1 MLVAAK
7 EAAIQGKLM
16 YPTIVRNLLFPLHEK
31 IMRRPTFDFA
41 GELEK
46 TQWLSRDALEQLQ
59 LDKLKALLNIAVA
72 HSPWHAERIHN
83 AQIPLSAN
91 QTLSFADLAR
101 LPTMDK
107 SDAQSHR
114 EQIAWPG
121 VPGGRSLYNTGGSSG
136 QPLIFYYGK
145 ERQAS
150 DAANR
155 IRARRW
161 WGTDLGQREVYLWGA
176 PVELAKTDR
185 IKQFRDR
192 LMNQLLLNAFEMSVE
207 NMQRYMQ
214 AIEKFQP
221 TCIYGYASS
230 LTLFARHIET
240 QGKTLHLPHLKVVC
254 TTGEPL
260 YPNQRTIIQR
270 VFGVPAANEYGS
282 RDAGFIAHES
292 PQGQMLTSSETMILE
307 ILGPSGQ
314 PVAPGQTGEAV
325 ITGLHSQAQ
334 PFIRYRTGDMIKASA
349 EHCKAG
355 RGLHVIDEVV
365 GRSTDFI
372 VAADG
377 TIMHALAVIYVLRAI
392 EGMGEF
398 KIIQHSTIELEVQFV
413 PANNYANDSGWQQI
427 AEQEITVQLK
437 QRLGQNTDIILKKLD
452 KIPPEKS
459 GKHRYVVSHVA
470 LPDGYT
476 G

>member
-1 MLVAAK
+1 
-7 EAAIQGKLM
+7 M
-16 YPTIVRNLLFPLHEK
+16 YSKIVRNLLFPLHEK
-31 IMRRPTFDFA
+31 IMQRPTFSFA
-41 GELEK
+41 ADLEK

-59 LDKLKALLNIAVA
+59 LDKLKALLNTAVA
-72 HSPWHAERIHN
+72 HSPWHAERIRN
-83 AQIPLSAN
+83 AQIPLGTG
-91 QTLSFADLAR
+91 QTPTFADLAR

-121 VPGGRSLYNTGGSSG
+121 VPGGGSLYNTGGSSG

-161 WGTDLGQREVYLWGA
+161 WGVDFGEREVFLWGA

-185 IKQFRDR
+185 IKQVRDR
-192 LMNQLLLNAFEMSVE
+192 LMNQLLLNAFEMSAN
-207 NMQRYMQ
+207 NMRLYAR

-230 LTLFARHIET
+230 LTLFANYLAT
-240 QGKTLHLPHLKVVC
+240 NGKTLHLPQLKAVC

-260 YPNQRTIIQR
+260 YPNQRSAIKR
-270 VFGVPAANEYGS
+270 AFGVPVANEYGS

-292 PQGQMLTSSETMILE
+292 PEGQMLASSETMILE
-307 ILGPSGQ
+307 ILDANGQ
-314 PVAPGQTGEAV
+314 AVAPGQTGEAV

-334 PFIRYRTGDMIKASA
+334 PFIRYRTGDMLKASA

-355 RGLHVIDEVV
+355 RSLHVIDEVV

-372 VAADG
+372 IAADG

-398 KIIQHSTIELEVQFV
+398 KIIQHSTTELEVQFV
-413 PANNYANDSGWQQI
+413 PADEYANDSRWQQT
-427 AEQEITVQLK
+427 AEQAITTQLK
-437 QRLGQNTDIILKKLD
+437 QRLGQSTEIILNKRD
-452 KIPPEKS
+452 GIPAEKS

-476 G
+476 GEG

>member
-1 MLVAAK
+1 MMHLPPKLVNS
-7 EAAIQGKLM
+7 L
-16 YPTIVRNLLFPLHEK
+16 VFPVHERLCK
-31 IMRRPTFDFA
+31 RPTYAFA
-41 GELEK
+41 AELEK
-46 TQWLSRDALEQLQ
+46 SQWLSRDAIEQHQ
-59 LDKLKALLNIAVA
+59 LDKLKALLNVALA
-72 HSPWHAERIHN
+72 HSPWHAERILKT
-83 AQIPLSAN
+83 QMPLATK
-91 QTLSFADLAR
+91 QTLTFEDLAR

-107 SDAQSHR
+107 GDAQRHR
-114 EQIAWPG
+114 EHIAWAG

-161 WGTDLGQREVYLWGA
+161 WGANLGEREVFLWGA

-185 IKQFRDR
+185 IKQVRDR
-192 LMNQLLLNAFEMSVE
+192 LMNQLLLNAFDMSVK
-207 NMQRYMQ
+207 NMQHYAL

-230 LTLFARHIET
+230 LALFAQHIEN
-240 QGKTLHLPHLKVVC
+240 QGKSLHLPHLKVVC

-260 YPNQRTIIQR
+260 YPNQRDLIQA
-270 VFGVPAANEYGS
+270 VFGVAVANEYGS
-282 RDAGFIAHES
+282 RDAGFTAHES
-292 PQGQMLTSSETMILE
+292 PEGQLLVSSETMILE
-307 ILGPSGQ
+307 ILDPNGL
-314 PVAPGQTGEAV
+314 PVAPGEIGEAV

-334 PFIRYRTGDMIKASA
+334 PFIRYRTGDMIKASG

-377 TIMHALAVIYVLRAI
+377 TIMHALAVIYVLRAV

-398 KIIQHSTIELEVQFV
+398 KIIQHSTREIEVQYV
-413 PANNYANDSGWQQI
+413 PADEHSNDIRWQQTT
-427 AEQEITVQLK
+427 EQVITTQLQ
-437 QRLGQNTDIILKKLD
+437 QRLGKNTEIILHKMA

-459 GKHRYVVSHVA
+459 GKHRYVVSHVV
-470 LPDGYT
+470 LPEAIN
-476 G
+476 